1 MYRKKRIQL
10 HIRLGKRLTTK
21 YQKTD
26 EWQWTSLLWKYY
38 SYETKQ
44 NCIIKFGFF
53 FTNLFH
59 LDRGRNSAWSWRGAK
74 LCSTRTR
81 KRTEASQRKP
91 SEASPLWILSVESP
105 RWQLTIQRRNMSS
118 DWSEYLVLSIGN
130 ISLIISI
137 FFLFRLQ
144 NGGDYLFQAV
154 DDEQMNLWVE
164 AINRQAQGLEEGP
177 GKSQTLPPGSD
188 KKDEP
193 KRRSFFT
200 LKKK

>member
-1 MYRKKRIQL
+1 MS
-10 HIRLGKRLTTK
+10 TVA
-21 YQKTD
+21 
-26 EWQWTSLLWKYY
+26 S
-38 SYETKQ
+38 
-44 NCIIKFGFF
+44 
-53 FTNLFH
+53 
-59 LDRGRNSAWSWRGAK
+59 RN
-74 LCSTRTR
+74 
-81 KRTEASQRKP
+81 
-91 SEASPLWILSVESP
+91 V
-105 RWQLTIQRRNMSS
+105 
-118 DWSEYLVLSIGN
+118 SI
-130 ISLIISI
+130 ISLS
-137 FFLFRLQ
+137 LSLSRLQ

>member
-1 MYRKKRIQL
+1 M
-10 HIRLGKRLTTK
+10 
-21 YQKTD
+21 
-26 EWQWTSLLWKYY
+26 
-38 SYETKQ
+38 
-44 NCIIKFGFF
+44 
-53 FTNLFH
+53 
-59 LDRGRNSAWSWRGAK
+59 
-74 LCSTRTR
+74 
-81 KRTEASQRKP
+81 
-91 SEASPLWILSVESP
+91 
-105 RWQLTIQRRNMSS
+105 
-118 DWSEYLVLSIGN
+118 LSIGN
-130 ISLIISI
+130 ISLLIPI